1 MTLNNS
7 CDINERIN
15 TADAARN
22 GQKRTSNEIGRA
34 VEVAPRTE
42 LSTA

>member
-22 GQKRTSNEIGRA
+22 GQKRSTNVVARA
-34 VEVAPRTE
+34 FLAIEYR
-42 LSTA
+42 LRS